1 METDIQLPAGL
12 SPRARLAAAARRA
25 AAADPDVIEVREPS
39 GAAAVAGGGF
49 EVTLA
54 LVTRMV
60 PLEALAVRLRERVTA
75 AAAQIPGAA
84 VSNVKVAIVDVW
96 SPDEEAPAVRAV
108 AGAAAA
114 VDAAARDEGRTDT
127 LPPAGAASPAVGGAG

>member
-1 METDIQLPAGL
+1 V
-12 SPRARLAAAARRA
+12 
-25 AAADPDVIEVREPS
+25 ADPDVIEVREPS

-84 VSNVKVAIVDVW
+84 VSDVKVAVVDVW
-96 SPDEEAPAVRAV
+96 SPDEEAAAARAV